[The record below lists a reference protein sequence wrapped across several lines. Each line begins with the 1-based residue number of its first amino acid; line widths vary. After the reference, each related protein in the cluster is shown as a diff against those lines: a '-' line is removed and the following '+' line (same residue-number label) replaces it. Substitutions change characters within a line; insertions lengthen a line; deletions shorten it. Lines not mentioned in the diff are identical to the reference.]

1 MTARGWVGAV
11 GIALLGGGVVSASG
25 SERGGSPHDLSATAR
40 APTRPAAALVEA
52 TARAG
57 FTTGR
62 AGFSVAFRDVVTPYR
77 VFLMTASPGERV
89 RLRAL
94 PASPP
99 TGSGAGGA
107 ASGDGFRAEA
117 SAGRI
122 VRAGPAAWEW
132 TAPTTPGHYRV
143 RVTETGTGERVD
155 LSAAVLV
162 PMRRMRDGHVA
173 GYRVGRF
180 PTPAYRG
187 LPQYERPA
195 GLLVLERGH
204 AAVPVS
210 PHFTLGQFPAKGPPG
225 WPKYL
230 VLSERLLLK
239 LELLLEEANRRGI
252 HAPTFE
258 VLSGFRSPW
267 YNGSIG
273 RPRYSRHVYG
283 DAADIYVDVDG
294 DGRMDDLNGDGRVD
308 LGDADQ
314 LYEIVE
320 EMDGA
325 EETAHLVGGL
335 GRYPTTPRHGPFVH
349 VDTRLY
355 RARW

>member
-1 MTARGWVGAV
+1 MSTRRWAGAAGVTLLVGGWVSVSPPGRPAHDLGSLGAAPAPLEAAV
-11 GIALLGGGVVSASG
+11 GA
-25 SERGGSPHDLSATAR
+25 DF
-40 APTRPAAALVEA
+40 AA
-52 TARAG
+52 
-57 FTTGR
+57 GR
-62 AGFSVAFRDVVTPYR
+62 AGFSVVFRDVVTPYR
-77 VFLMTASPGERV
+77 TFLLTASPGERV

-99 TGSGAGGA
+99 TVSAAGA
-107 ASGDGFRAEA
+107 AVAGDRYRAEA

-122 VRAGPAAWEW
+122 ARAGPASWEW

-143 RVTETGTGERVD
+143 RVTEPGTGESVD

-162 PMRRMRDGHVA
+162 PTTRIRDGLVA
-173 GYRVGRF
+173 GYRVGGF
-180 PTPAYRG
+180 PTPAFRG

-204 AAVPVS
+204 ATIPVS

-252 HAPTFE
+252 HAATFE

-273 RPRYSRHVYG
+273 RPRYSRHIYG
-283 DAADIYVDVDG
+283 DAADIYVDSDG
-294 DGRMDDLNGDGRVD
+294 DGRMDDLNEDGRVD
-308 LGDADQ
+308 VRDADL
-314 LYEIVE
+314 LYAIVE
-320 EMDGA
+320 DMDGA
-325 EETAHLVGGL
+325 EETSHLVGGL
-335 GRYPTTPRHGPFVH
+335 GKYPTTPRHGPFVH